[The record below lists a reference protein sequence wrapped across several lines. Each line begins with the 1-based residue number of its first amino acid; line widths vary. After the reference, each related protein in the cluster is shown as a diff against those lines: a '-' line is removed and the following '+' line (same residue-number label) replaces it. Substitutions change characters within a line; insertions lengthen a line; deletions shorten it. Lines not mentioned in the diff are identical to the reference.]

1 MWGCWLQSLCMPP
14 HKLRSILHF
23 CLPHP
28 FFRDFCLSV
37 PHLFFGSLSF
47 SVSHSFFR
55 TLPFQRLSP
64 LLRILF
70 FSISYSLFRTLPL
83 KCPLHLLRIP
93 SFSVSHPFPPLS
105 VPHPFSEPFLSA
117 SPAPLSESSF
127 HYPSPLFQNPAL
139 SMPLT
144 SFPAPSLFNVSHLP
158 FFFPLQNPPLSVFP
172 HPFSQLSKMYHVAR
186 KALCTLYDPPKPYAE
201 VHPSCISR
209 SSKQQSQQGLKNV
222 CVVKIG
228 GRQIEPLK
236 QRHAHP
242 VVGNP
247 PGRQRGQ
254 QPPLAVSG
262 ELAVSFKVVQQLL
275 LLHIPVVHP
284 LLQTLAVTRH
294 EGHWVCTV
302 VHIHV
307 LFLPVPYAHAKHVWW
322 AAFTIAVA
330 DGHVNHPLQWSFRVC
345 ITWDK
350 KKSKNS
356 VTLGLHC
363 LRQQEE

>member
-1 MWGCWLQSLCMPP
+1 MRLLITKSVHASPQIVQHSPLLSPP
-14 HKLRSILHF
+14 PLFQRL
-23 CLPHP
+23 
-28 FFRDFCLSV
+28 LSQC

-47 SVSHSFFR
+47 SVSRSFSR
-55 TLPFQRLSP
+55 TLPFQCLSP

-70 FSISYSLFRTLPL
+70 FSVSYSLFRTLPL
-83 KCPLHLLRIP
+83 KCPLHLLRIL
-93 SFSVSHPFPPLS
+93 SFSVSHPFPPFKCPPPLFRTLS
-105 VPHPFSEPFLSA
+105 FRVSR
-117 SPAPLSESSF
+117 SSF
-127 HYPSPLFQNPAL
+127 RILSFHCPSPLFQNPPL

-186 KALCTLYDPPKPYAE
+186 KALCTLHDPPKPYAE

-209 SSKQQSQQGLKNV
+209 SSKQQSQQGLKNA

-302 VHIHV
+302 MHIHV

-330 DGHVNHPLQWSFRVC
+330 DGHVNHPLQRSFRVC
-345 ITWDK
+345 IT
-350 KKSKNS
+350 
-356 VTLGLHC
+356 
-363 LRQQEE
+363 